1 MNGQDL
7 LAKIANAFQE
17 QGLATP
23 WIPANLAHSMV
34 ERSSGVFASHAGE
47 PHLYDLEGFVTQYL
61 ADPVPVPAVA
71 LGFAGHG
78 LASQGA
84 HYYLTGPR
92 LGIFLQLR
100 WGTLFDQPD
109 DDAPFWSLMV
119 KQARE
124 LYTAADSPAPGSF
137 PPGQRLVV
145 VESYFNRPR
154 FAWVDPQ
161 AEQPVT
167 WTFLSSRG
175 AVSLAA
181 IDIKRRMK
189 AAAPLSVSPA

>member
-1 MNGQDL
+1 MNGQDM
-7 LAKIANAFQE
+7 LAKIANTFQE

-23 WIPANLAHSMV
+23 WIPPNLAGQMV
-34 ERSSGVFASHAGE
+34 ERAPGVFASHAGE
-47 PHLYDLEGFVTQYL
+47 PNLYDLEGFVAQYL
-61 ADPVPVPAVA
+61 ADPAPVPTVA

-84 HYYLTGPR
+84 HYYLTGPH
-92 LGIFLQLR
+92 LGVFLQLR

-109 DDAPFWSLMV
+109 DDAPFWNLMV

-124 LYTAADSPAPGSF
+124 LYAAADSPAPAGF
-137 PPGQRLVV
+137 PLGQRLVV

-154 FAWVDPQ
+154 FTWVDPQ
-161 AEQPVT
+161 AGSPIA

-175 AVSLAA
+175 ALSLAA
-181 IDIKRRMK
+181 IDIRRRVK
-189 AAAPLSVSPA
+189 TAVPASLSA